1 MKEKKRYIIKHYS
14 QQPGEKFFTND
25 LEEAVHIA
33 IEKAKN
39 TKHSFA
45 IYDNK
50 NKEIAGIV
58 KPNGEIE
65 RDADSVLGKSQNQAV
80 NSGTLRIDKEAL
92 REMIRDAV
100 AKKLGIIEEA
110 KKKDPKSDHDN
121 RNTHDKVGKLR
132 KDADQRDKEKK
143 DLKKGDLHETP
154 GSHKITKSQLK
165 EAVARATRMALIQ
178 EAANSLGIGPYS
190 TKVDKLVSESIDSI
204 DKLVEEGE
212 DLMKENPTHDYAV
225 QERNHMVQA
234 RIGILKGLKSQLVR
248 IMEDLYRKV

>member
-100 AKKLGIIEEA
+100 AKKLGVDMPSTTLAETKKSDKEIERE
-110 KKKDPKSDHDN
+110 KHKKD
-121 RNTHDKVGKLR
+121 
-132 KDADQRDKEKK
+132 DKEPK
-143 DLKKGDLHETP
+143 LHR
-154 GSHKITKSQLK
+154 ITKRQLK
-165 EAVARATRMALIQ
+165 EAVAKATRLRFMN
-178 EAANSLGIGPYS
+178 EAADLGIGSYS
-190 TKVDKLVSESIDSI
+190 IKVDKLVSESIDSI
-204 DKLVEEGE
+204 DKLIEEGQE
-212 DLMKENPTHDYAV
+212 LMRENPTHDYAI
-225 QERNHMVQA
+225 QERNHLVQA
-234 RIGILKGLKSQLVR
+234 RIGILNGLKTQLVR
-248 IMEDLYRKV
+248 IMEDLYRKL